1 VDDVNVYYDGRWM
14 MFGPSCREVGTEATS
29 SSEGGSVVLQV
40 TEAAASVLRQA
51 VGPPDVPGSA
61 VRIQPVETPAGQ
73 PGISF
78 QPVDSPNEG
87 DAEGQAPGL
96 DVFVAPELS
105 DPLDEAVLDARQT
118 QEGTEL
124 FLRPQAQPG

>member
-1 VDDVNVYYDGRWM
+1 M
-14 MFGPSCREVGTEATS
+14 
-29 SSEGGSVVLQV
+29 LQV

-51 VGPPDVPGSA
+51 VEPPEVPGTA
-61 VRIQPVETPAGQ
+61 VRIQPVQTPAGE
-73 PGISF
+73 PGIGF
-78 QPVDSPNEG
+78 QPVSGPSQG

-105 DPLDEAVLDARQT
+105 DPLDEAVLDAHQT

-124 FLRPQAQPG
+124 FLRPQDQAG

>member
-1 VDDVNVYYDGRWM
+1 M
-14 MFGPSCREVGTEATS
+14 M
-29 SSEGGSVVLQV
+29 LQV

-51 VGPPDVPGSA
+51 VEHPEVPGSA
-61 VRIQPVETPAGQ
+61 VRIQPIQTPAGE
-73 PGISF
+73 PGIIF
-78 QPVDSPNEG
+78 QTVSNPKEG
-87 DAEGQAPGL
+87 DAKGQAPGL

-124 FLRPQAQPG
+124 FLRPQAQAG